1 MNLLE
6 VLMQVTIKSI
16 DQWGKIVGAVRKSQ
30 ELDQKSAGE
39 FSGSS
44 INTIGS
50 FEKGSGSMSV
60 GRVFALMKALGL
72 EVKIDI
78 VLPEGDDGAKR
89 KLIYQIQQLVSND
102 E

>member
-1 MNLLE
+1 
-6 VLMQVTIKSI
+6 MQVTIKSVE
-16 DQWGKIVGAVRKSQ
+16 QWGKIIGAVRKSQ

-60 GRVFALMKALGL
+60 GRVLTLMETLGI

-78 VLPEGDDGAKR
+78 VLPETDDKAKR
-89 KLIYQIQQLVSND
+89 KLIAQIQQLVSNY

>member
-1 MNLLE
+1 
-6 VLMQVTIKSI
+6 MQVTIKSI
-16 DQWGKIVGAVRKSQ
+16 DQWGKIVGAVRKNQ
-30 ELDQKSAGE
+30 GLDQKSAGE

-44 INTIGS
+44 INTIGG

-60 GRVFALMKALGL
+60 GRVFALMEALGI

-78 VLPEGDDGAKR
+78 VLPVHDDKAKR
-89 KLIYQIQQLVSND
+89 KLISQIQQLVSND

>member
-1 MNLLE
+1 
-6 VLMQVTIKSI
+6 MQVTIKSI
-16 DQWGKIVGAVRKSQ
+16 DQWGKIAGAVRKNQ
-30 ELDQKSAGE
+30 GLDQKSAGE

-44 INTIGS
+44 INTIGG

-60 GRVFALMKALGL
+60 GRVFALMEALGI

-78 VLPEGDDGAKR
+78 VLPVHDDKAKL
-89 KLIYQIQQLVSND
+89 KLISQIQQLVSND

>member
-1 MNLLE
+1 
-6 VLMQVTIKSI
+6 MQVTIKSI
-16 DQWGKIVGAVRKSQ
+16 DQWGKIAAAVRKSQ
-30 ELDQKSAGE
+30 DLDQKSAGE

-60 GRVFALMKALGL
+60 ARVFALMEALGL

-78 VLPEGDDGAKR
+78 VLPESNDGAKR
-89 KLIYQIQQLVSND
+89 KLISQIQQLVSNY

>member
-1 MNLLE
+1 
-6 VLMQVTIKSI
+6 MQVTIKSVE
-16 DQWGKIVGAVRKSQ
+16 QWGKIVGAVRKSQ

-44 INTIGS
+44 INTIGG

-60 GRVFALMKALGL
+60 GRVFALMEALGL
-72 EVKIDI
+72 ELKIDI
-78 VLPEGDDGAKR
+78 ALLEGDDEANR
-89 KLIYQIQQLVSND
+89 KLTSQIQQLVSKY